1 MDARAEFPR
10 TAGRARA
17 DAPRGTFRP
26 IRALLRGLECL
37 AVLNGRDG
45 ASVTDVAAAVRLPRT
60 TAHRILETLCEG
72 GFAVRDASD
81 ERYRVTIRVRSLSD
95 GFGDQSWIREM
106 AKPALEALGRRVLY
120 PVSLVTPAGL
130 TMLVRETTDRQS
142 PLALERY
149 SAGSQ
154 LPMAHSACGRLYLA
168 LSTPVQRAALLD
180 VLQRSLPK
188 ADAPRNRP
196 DLERELDIIRTQ
208 GYAIH
213 HRTPEREATVAVPIQ
228 AADRGS
234 DGLVGIL
241 SMRYI
246 ASALTPKEVVGSYLA
261 PLVETAARIAEA
273 LRATSTAEPVPA

>member
-10 TAGRARA
+10 IPARARA
-17 DAPRGTFRP
+17 ESARGTFRP

-45 ASVTDVAAAVRLPRT
+45 ATVTDVAAAVRLPRT
-60 TAHRILETLCEG
+60 TAHRILETLCQG
-72 GFAVRDASD
+72 GYAVRDGSD
-81 ERYRVTIRVRSLSD
+81 ERYRVTIQVRALSE
-95 GFGDQSWIREM
+95 GFGDQSWIREV
-106 AKPALEALGRRVLY
+106 AKPALETLGRRVLY

-142 PLALERY
+142 PLALERFT
-149 SAGSQ
+149 AGTQ

-168 LSTPVQRAALLD
+168 LSAPAQRTALLD
-180 VLQRSLPK
+180 ALQRSLPK

-196 DLERELDIIRTQ
+196 ELERELETIRAQ
-208 GYAIH
+208 GYALH
-213 HRTPEREATVAVPIQ
+213 HRVPEREATIAVPIQ
-228 AADRGS
+228 VGESGS
-234 DGLVGIL
+234 DGLAGIL

-261 PLVETAARIAEA
+261 PLAETAARIADM
-273 LRATSTAEPVPA
+273 LRAGVQPLPVPA